1 MKYLQL
7 ITNKHCLAI
16 TAIDLLA
23 LLCIMATSE
32 VTLSVIIVKAIGF
45 GLIWITT
52 RLYNKWNK
60 QGKVGPIN
68 ELFNDNEEEIV
79 I

>member
-1 MKYLQL
+1 MKYLKL

-16 TAIDLLA
+16 TAIGLLA

-45 GLIWITT
+45 GLIYLMT
-52 RLYNKWNK
+52 RLYKKWDK
-60 QGKVGPIN
+60 QGKVAPIN
-68 ELFNDNEEEIV
+68 ELFNDNDEEIV

>member
-16 TAIDLLA
+16 TAIGLLA

-32 VTLSVIIVKAIGF
+32 VTITVVIVKVIGF
-45 GLIWITT
+45 ALIYLMS
-52 RLYNKWNK
+52 RLYDKWDK
-60 QGKVGPIN
+60 QGKVNPIN
-68 ELFNDNEEEIV
+68 ELFNDND
-79 I
+79 